1 MVQEGVQQPWTGV
14 CVLSCFSHVWLFVT
28 LWTTAHQAPLSMGF
42 LRKNTGVGCH
52 ALLQGISLTQ
62 ELNLGLLHWQADSSP
77 LSHLGSP
84 PLTRILLNCKV
95 ISYAFFFKTLT
106 ILEVSA
112 SMPFQW
118 FYLSILYTDQIH
130 AFKTNLLQQYCYSKK
145 NLVKLLRKIM

>member
-95 ISYAFFFKTLT
+95 ISYAFFFLRLWLYLKFLHLCLFNDFTCQFCTLT
-106 ILEVSA
+106 RF
-112 SMPFQW
+112 M
-118 FYLSILYTDQIH
+118 
-130 AFKTNLLQQYCYSKK
+130 LLKQTYYNNIAIQKRIWWNCWE
-145 NLVKLLRKIM
+145 R